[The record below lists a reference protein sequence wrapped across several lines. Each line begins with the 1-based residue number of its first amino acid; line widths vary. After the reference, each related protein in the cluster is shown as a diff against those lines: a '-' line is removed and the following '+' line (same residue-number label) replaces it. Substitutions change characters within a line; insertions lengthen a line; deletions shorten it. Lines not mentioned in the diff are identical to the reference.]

1 MGTLAGKRNL
11 ILIKVGL
18 FFDCLPLRLT
28 YDQTLSNIC
37 PARGATRV
45 GWGCFMEMW
54 LDHTGVDG
62 RGIHR
67 KRPRADAGDG
77 SLAIDLTPMLD
88 VVMIMLIFFIVAG
101 SFIRESSIEV
111 ERKPTSTAN
120 SDQPSENITVQISA
134 NNDIWIKNRRIDA
147 RAVRANLSRLRAE
160 NPKAAVVIKAHN
172 KSTVDIL
179 AAVIDSSREAGIYN
193 VSLSNGE

>member
-1 MGTLAGKRNL
+1 
-11 ILIKVGL
+11 
-18 FFDCLPLRLT
+18 
-28 YDQTLSNIC
+28 
-37 PARGATRV
+37 
-45 GWGCFMEMW
+45 
-54 LDHTGVDG
+54 
-62 RGIHR
+62 
-67 KRPRADAGDG
+67 
-77 SLAIDLTPMLD
+77 

-101 SFIRESSIEV
+101 SFIRESTIEV
-111 ERKPTSTAN
+111 ERKPTSTAD

-179 AAVIDSSREAGIYN
+179 AVVIDSSREAGIYN